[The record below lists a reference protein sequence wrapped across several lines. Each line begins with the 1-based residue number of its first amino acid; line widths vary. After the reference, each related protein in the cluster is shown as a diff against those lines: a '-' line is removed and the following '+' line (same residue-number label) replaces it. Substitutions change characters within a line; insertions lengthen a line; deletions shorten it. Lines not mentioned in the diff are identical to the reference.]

1 MDVPAGAVSWRYLP
15 NTLSVLRILMVPP
28 AVALLA
34 MSHYVAALLL
44 VLVAGAT
51 DVLDGYIARRFGW
64 TTLLGS
70 VLDPL
75 ADKLLVLALYVTLTW
90 LEFVPIWI
98 TALVVGRDLVIVTGA
113 SVYRYLFGAYEMTPT
128 VLSKAN
134 SGLQLL
140 FAGAIIAQLAAI
152 AIPDV
157 LVQVL
162 MWAVAVMTV
171 GSGIHYVW
179 LWGNKAASQ
188 ARSQP

>member
-34 MSHYVAALLL
+34 MSHYLAALLM
-44 VLVAGAT
+44 VLAAGAT

-75 ADKLLVLALYVTLTW
+75 ADKLLVLAVYVTLTW
-90 LEFVPIWI
+90 FEFVPIWI

-140 FAGAIIAQLAAI
+140 VAGAIIAQLAAI
-152 AIPDV
+152 AIPDA

-162 MWAVAVMTV
+162 LWAVAVMTV
-171 GSGIHYVW
+171 GSGIPTCSIFRKI
-179 LWGNKAASQ
+179 N
-188 ARSQP
+188 